1 MFFGINKEF
10 GERKRGEKGAEL
22 ANPKCRFER
31 FYFVKGSGNGAC
43 VEGCTATRPTSRHV
57 IFVPNKV

>member
-1 MFFGINKEF
+1 VFFGINKEF

-43 VEGCTATRPTSRHV
+43 VEG
-57 IFVPNKV
+57 